1 MKEDPTK
8 TDEYSDIEEIFQF
21 YFITFRFDGDKIS
34 HLFDFRGVLNII
46 PRKCFFCKTN
56 SIFMKHLRIKIDKY
70 EVDGNIILKD
80 VDFIMNEDDS
90 IALVGWNGV
99 GKTTLMK
106 IITGEISDFEGN
118 IENVGNMTIGSLSQI
133 YSDSEDKTVRQ
144 EIKEWFS
151 RIIQAEK
158 ELEKI
163 EADMNS
169 DPENMEI
176 IEKYTSFLEYF
187 SNIGGYEYNNIIH
200 QVANG
205 LQILPLLEKR
215 LTEISGGERTKV
227 ALCKIL
233 VSKPDIL
240 CLDEPTN
247 FIDMKSVEWLES
259 YLQNKWGSG
268 YLIISH
274 DREFLD
280 KTCKKTFELQ
290 PARQIH
296 FYHCTYSRYVDQREK
311 FEEKSLE
318 EYRRQQEF
326 IAKEENLINRFRAGS
341 RAGFAASREKALDRL
356 EKVEKPYIPPKPK
369 FFFDYCG
376 DESERI
382 FYAKEVFIGR
392 TEPLFYISELSF
404 QKGQKIG
411 IVGENGVGKST
422 FLKTFLGQIE
432 PLDGMF
438 LRGKGVKV
446 LYYSQMHEELDKEK
460 TIRQNFEAH
469 GIHMPDEQLTG
480 YLNYYLLPRETIDH
494 PVKFLS
500 GGQISKVLFAILGQ
514 KSANLLIF
522 DEPTNHL
529 DYDSRESL
537 ERSIS
542 QYKGSVLFI
551 SHDRYFVNKIAQR
564 MWIVRD
570 GELVVSYGNYEDYLY
585 KAQHG
590 IDIAMNLFDESAEMD
605 MVLLEKLGEKE
616 AKRIKEKYGRKK
628 R

>member
-1 MKEDPTK
+1 
-8 TDEYSDIEEIFQF
+8 
-21 YFITFRFDGDKIS
+21 
-34 HLFDFRGVLNII
+34 
-46 PRKCFFCKTN
+46 
-56 SIFMKHLRIKIDKY
+56 MKHLRIKVDKY
-70 EVDGNIILKD
+70 EVDWSIILKD
-80 VDFIMNEDDS
+80 IDFIMNETDS
-90 IALVGWNGV
+90 IALVWGNGA
-99 GKTTLMK
+99 GKTTLMN
-106 IITGEISDFEGN
+106 IITGKITDFEGN
-118 IENVGNMTIGSLSQI
+118 IENVGNLSIGTLSQI
-133 YSDSEDKTVRQ
+133 HEESELSVREEIKTGFSHILAAEHKLQ
-144 EIKEWFS
+144 EIETEMNQKPEDM
-151 RIIQAEK
+151 EV
-158 ELEKI
+158 I
-163 EADMNS
+163 ER
-169 DPENMEI
+169 
-176 IEKYTSFLEYF
+176 YTSALEHF
-187 SNIGGYEYNNIIH
+187 SNIGWYEYNNIIH
-200 QVANG
+200 QVASG
-205 LQILPLLEKR
+205 LQILALLDRK
-215 LTEISGGERTKV
+215 LSDISGGERTKV
-227 ALCKIL
+227 ALAKIL
-233 VSKPDIL
+233 VSKPDLL

-247 FIDMKSVEWLES
+247 FIDMKSVEWLEQ

-296 FYHCTYSRYVDQREK
+296 FYHCIYSKYVEEREK
-311 FEEKSLE
+311 YEEKLLSE
-318 EYRRQQEF
+318 FKRQQEF
-326 IAKEENLINRFRAGS
+326 IQKEENLINRFRAGS
-341 RAGFAASREKALDRL
+341 RASFAASREKALDRI
-356 EKVEKPYIPPKPK
+356 EKIEKPYIPPKPK

-392 TEPLFYISELSF
+392 TEPLFYISELAF
-404 QKGQKIG
+404 QKWQRVG

-438 LRGKGVKV
+438 LRGKWVKV
-446 LYYSQMHEELDKEK
+446 LYYSQMHEELDKEAS
-460 TIRQNFEAH
+460 IRQNFERH

-480 YLNYYLLPRETIDH
+480 YLKYYLLPREAIDH
-494 PVKFLS
+494 PVKYLS

-537 ERSIS
+537 ERSIRA
-542 QYKGSVLFI
+542 YKWSVLFI
-551 SHDRYFVNKIAQR
+551 SHDRYFVNKIAKM
-564 MWIVRD
+564 MWIIRD
-570 GELVVSYGNYEDYLY
+570 GELIVSYGNYEDYLY

-590 IDIAMNLFDESAEMD
+590 IDISMNLFDESAEMD